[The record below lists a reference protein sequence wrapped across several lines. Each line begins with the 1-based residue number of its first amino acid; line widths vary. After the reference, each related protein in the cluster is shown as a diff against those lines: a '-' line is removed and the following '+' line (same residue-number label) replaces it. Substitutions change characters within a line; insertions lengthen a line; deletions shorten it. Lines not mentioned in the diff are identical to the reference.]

1 VPLRALPL
9 PAFLVA
15 ADLSIIHVDAN
26 VAKTDIGEVKPGD
39 KATFTVDAFPNRPFT
54 GEVRPMRGC

>member
-1 VPLRALPL
+1 MPLRAVPL

-26 VAKTDIGEVKPGD
+26 VTKTDIGEIKPGD
-39 KATFTVDAFPNRPFT
+39 KARSRLFRTVPSPER
-54 GEVRPMRGC
+54 